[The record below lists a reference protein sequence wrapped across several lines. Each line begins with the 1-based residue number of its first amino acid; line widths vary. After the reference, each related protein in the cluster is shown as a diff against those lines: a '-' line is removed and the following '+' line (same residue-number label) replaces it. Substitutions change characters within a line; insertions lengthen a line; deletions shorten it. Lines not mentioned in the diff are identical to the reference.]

1 MSRALKAS
9 LLSALV
15 FPGLGHIYLKR
26 RLRGLLL
33 AGVALVALV
42 LVMSNAVDTALQ
54 LSDAILSGELQPDS
68 ASIAAALAAQP
79 PDADAVLVNGA
90 YAALLIA
97 WLFGIIDAWR
107 IGARRG
113 DGTTG

>member
-1 MSRALKAS
+1 MTRSTKAA
-9 LLSALV
+9 LLSAFV
-15 FPGLGHIYLKR
+15 FPGLGHIYLKQ

-42 LVMSNAVDTALQ
+42 LVISNAVDTALQ

-68 ASIAAALAAQP
+68 TSIAAALAAQP
-79 PDADAVLVNGA
+79 PDADALLVNGA
-90 YAALLIA
+90 YAALIIA

-107 IGARRG
+107 TGRQTG
-113 DGTTG
+113 DHRA